1 MIKERIWHA
10 EKGQDV
16 LKVFGTSA
24 ETGLTPEQV
33 EELRTQCGFNELQS
47 AEKKGML
54 RRFIQKIKI
63 RYESLDACR
72 WQHKLNSLV
81 KMYSA

>member
-24 ETGLTPEQV
+24 ETGLSPEQV

-47 AEKKGML
+47 AEK
-54 RRFIQKIKI
+54 
-63 RYESLDACR
+63 
-72 WQHKLNSLV
+72 
-81 KMYSA
+81 